1 MGGSITFWKY
11 VRMDLTIL
19 FDKPAALGPG
29 VNKGSSVYRD
39 RDTHSFGGTTS
50 GKDELLACAHHFVQ
64 EPRFGG

>member
-1 MGGSITFWKY
+1 
-11 VRMDLTIL
+11 MDLTIL

-29 VNKGSSVYRD
+29 VNKGSSVYCD